1 MEQETKKRS
10 FKKPLLV
17 VGVFLLVASLAAN
30 VYFGVKMFGGSTSG
44 IATGSVC
51 GDEIIGKYNKLYSDS
66 ASSNEQYSSLL
77 KEIEAKEKYKEDVN
91 CVYLSYIIKN
101 TIGQYSSDYYRM
113 VNEDI
118 NKGKNPSLKINNI
131 YTLNELKKRD
141 DFANGP
147 IRGTYNAEA
156 N

>member
-66 ASSNEQYSSLL
+66 AS
-77 KEIEAKEKYKEDVN
+77 
-91 CVYLSYIIKN
+91 
-101 TIGQYSSDYYRM
+101 
-113 VNEDI
+113 I
-118 NKGKNPSLKINNI
+118 N
-131 YTLNELKKRD
+131 
-141 DFANGP
+141 
-147 IRGTYNAEA
+147 
-156 N
+156 